1 MTIGNK
7 MMPAAALAALA
18 LAFAAPASADQ
29 KIVTQGVTDN
39 EIRIGVHVDLSGPIT
54 VWGVP
59 QRNGHIMR
67 IEEQNAKGGIHGR
80 MIKLF
85 VEDNGYDPKK
95 GVLAT
100 QKLLQQD
107 KVFALVGVLGT
118 AVFVP
123 SMQIALDD
131 GIPFIFPGTN
141 ARIAFEPFNAL
152 KFAMGAPYDSQIKE
166 GVKYFAEK
174 MGKKK
179 VGVIYQDDDFGK
191 DIRDAALKQA
201 KAQNIEVVAVESYK
215 RGDTAFSSQ
224 VANVRRAGAD
234 LVVLGTVPRETA
246 GVMAEIVKVGW
257 KVDAVADAGACSQF
271 TVMLGKTA
279 VEGLYIQ
286 CQYVPFDPAKENA
299 AVKDWIARYEVRFK
313 TKADIA
319 AALTYDMEDMVI
331 MALDR
336 AGRDLTAQKFLAG
349 LETIKDYQ
357 DIFGSP
363 PQTFGPNKHI
373 GTEGFVLL
381 RIEGG
386 KFQRVVSFG
395 G

>member
-1 MTIGNK
+1 MK
-7 MMPAAALAALA
+7 SLMLPVMAAAIAVVL
-18 LAFAAPASADQ
+18 AAPANAQQ
-29 KIVTQGVTDN
+29 KITTQGVSDT
-39 EIRIGVHVDLSGPIT
+39 EVKLGVHVDLSGPIT
-54 VWGVP
+54 MWGVP

-67 IEEQNAKGGIHGR
+67 VEEQNAKGGVQGR
-80 MIKLF
+80 KIALF
-85 VEDNGYDPKK
+85 IEDNGYDPKK

-100 QKLLQQD
+100 QKLIEQD

-118 AVFVP
+118 AVFIP
-123 SMQIALDD
+123 SMRISLDD

-141 ARIAFEPFNAL
+141 ARAAFEPFNPL
-152 KFAMGAPYDSQIKE
+152 TFAMGAPYDSQIKA

-174 MGKKK
+174 LSKKK
-179 VGVIYQDDDFGK
+179 IGVIFQDDDFGK
-191 DIRDAALKQA
+191 DIRNAAVTQA
-201 KAQNIEVVAVESYK
+201 KAQGVEVVAQEGYK
-215 RGDTAFSSQ
+215 RGDTSFSSQ
-224 VANVRRAGAD
+224 VANLQRAGAD
-234 LVVLGTVPRETA
+234 LVVLGTVPRETV
-246 GVMAEIVKVGW
+246 GVMAEIAKTGW
-257 KVDAVADAGACSQF
+257 KVDALANAGACAQA
-271 TVMLGKTA
+271 TIALGKGA
-279 VEGLYIQ
+279 VEGLYVQ
-286 CQYVPFDPAKENA
+286 CQYVPFDPADESA
-299 AVKDWIARYEVRFK
+299 AVKDWIARYEARFK

-336 AGRDLTAQKFLAG
+336 AGHDLTAPKFLAA

-363 PQTFGPNKHI
+363 PQTFGPHKHL

-381 RIEGG
+381 RVEGG

>member
-1 MTIGNK
+1 MKNEMIAAVIG
-7 MMPAAALAALA
+7 AALAIAM
-18 LAFAAPASADQ
+18 AAPANADQ
-29 KIVTQGVTDN
+29 KIVTQGVSDT
-39 EIRIGVHVDLSGPIT
+39 EIKLGSHVDLSGPIT
-54 VWGVP
+54 MWGVP

-67 IEEQNAKGGIHGR
+67 VEEQNAKGGVHGR
-80 MIKLF
+80 KITLII
-85 VEDNGYDPKK
+85 EDNGYDPKK

-100 QKLLQQD
+100 QKLIEQD

-118 AVFVP
+118 AVFIPAMRISV
-123 SMQIALDD
+123 DD

-141 ARIAFEPFNAL
+141 ARAAFEPFNPL
-152 KFAMGAPYDSQIKE
+152 TFAMGAPYDSQIKD

-191 DIRDAALKQA
+191 DIRDAAVKQA
-201 KAQNIEVVAVESYK
+201 KIQNIPVVATEGYK
-215 RGDTAFSSQ
+215 RGDTSFSSQ
-224 VANVRRAGAD
+224 VANLRRAGAD

-246 GVMAEIVKVGW
+246 GVMAEIAKVGW

-271 TVMLGKTA
+271 TIMLGKAA
-279 VEGLYIQ
+279 VEGLYVQ
-286 CQYVPFDPAKENA
+286 CQYPPFDPANESPK
-299 AVKDWIARYEVRFK
+299 VQDWIKRYEARFK
-313 TKADIA
+313 TKADVA
-319 AALTYDMEDMVI
+319 AAITYDMEDMVI
-331 MALDR
+331 MALEK

-349 LETIKDYQ
+349 LESIKDYQ

-363 PQTFGPNKHI
+363 PQSFGPNKHI

-381 RIEGG
+381 RVEGG
-386 KFQRVVSFG
+386 KFRRIMSFG

>member
-1 MTIGNK
+1 MT
-7 MMPAAALAALA
+7 MMKWAGAGALVLAMILPAAAQ
-18 LAFAAPASADQ
+18 Q

-39 EIRIGVHVDLSGPIT
+39 EIKLGSHVDLSGPIT
-54 VWGVP
+54 MWGVP

-67 IEEQNAKGGIHGR
+67 VEEQNAKGGVHGR
-80 MIKLF
+80 KITLI

-100 QKLLQQD
+100 QKLIEQD

-118 AVFVP
+118 AVFIP
-123 SMQIALDD
+123 SMRIALDD

-141 ARIAFEPFNAL
+141 DRAAFEPFNKL
-152 KFAMGAPYDSQIKE
+152 TFAMGAPYDSQIKE

-179 VGVIYQDDDFGK
+179 IGVIYQDDNFGK
-191 DIRDAALKQA
+191 DIRNAARSQA
-201 KAQNIEVVAVESYK
+201 KVQNIAVVGAESYK
-215 RGDTAFSSQ
+215 RGDTSFSSQ
-224 VANVRRAGAD
+224 VANLQRAGAD

-246 GVMAEIVKVGW
+246 GVMAEIAKVGW
-257 KVDAVADAGACSQF
+257 KVDAIADAGACSQY
-271 TVMLGKTA
+271 TIALGKQA
-279 VEGLYIQ
+279 VEGLYVQ
-286 CQYVPFDPAKENA
+286 CQYVPFDPAHESA
-299 AVKDWIARYEVRFK
+299 AVQDWIKRYEARFHA
-313 TKADIA
+313 KADVA
-319 AALTYDMEDMVI
+319 AAITYDMEDMII

-336 AGRDLTAQKFLAG
+336 AGRDLTAPKFLTA
-349 LETIKDYQ
+349 LESIKDYQ

-363 PQTFGPNKHI
+363 PQSFGPDKHI

-381 RIEGG
+381 RVEGG
-386 KFQRVVSFG
+386 KFQRVMSFG

>member
-1 MTIGNK
+1 MNRN
-7 MMPAAALAALA
+7 MMVAAAAVLA
-18 LAFAAPASADQ
+18 LAFAAPAMAEQ
-29 KIVTQGVTDN
+29 KIVTQGVSDK
-39 EIRIGVHVDLSGPIT
+39 EIRLGVHVDLSGPIT

-67 IEEQNAKGGIHGR
+67 VEEQNAKGGVHGR
-80 MIKLF
+80 LIKLF
-85 VEDNGYDPKK
+85 IEDNGYDPKK
-95 GVLAT
+95 GVLDT
-100 QKLLQQD
+100 QKLIQED

-123 SMQIALDD
+123 SMRIALDD

-141 ARIAFEPFNAL
+141 ARIAFEPFNPL
-152 KFAMGAPYDSQIKE
+152 KFAMGAPYDSQIKA

-174 MGKKK
+174 KGKKK
-179 VGVIYQDDDFGK
+179 IGVIYQDDDFGK
-191 DIRDAALKQA
+191 DIRDAAVAQA
-201 KAQNIEVVAVESYK
+201 KTQNIDVVAKESYK
-215 RGDTAFSSQ
+215 RGDTSFSSQ
-224 VANVRRAGAD
+224 VANLQRAGAD
-234 LVVLGTVPRETA
+234 LVVLGTVPRETV
-246 GVMAEIVKVGW
+246 GVMAEIAKVGW
-257 KVDAVADAGACSQF
+257 KVDALANAGACAQA
-271 TVMLGKTA
+271 TVALGKAA

-286 CQYVPFDPAKENA
+286 CQFVPFDPAKESP
-299 AVKDWIARYEVRFK
+299 AVKDWIARYEARFK
-313 TKADIA
+313 IKADIA

-331 MALDR
+331 IALDK

-349 LETIKDYQ
+349 LESIKDYQ

-363 PQTFGPNKHI
+363 PQSFGPKKHL

-386 KFQRVVSFG
+386 KFQRIVSFG